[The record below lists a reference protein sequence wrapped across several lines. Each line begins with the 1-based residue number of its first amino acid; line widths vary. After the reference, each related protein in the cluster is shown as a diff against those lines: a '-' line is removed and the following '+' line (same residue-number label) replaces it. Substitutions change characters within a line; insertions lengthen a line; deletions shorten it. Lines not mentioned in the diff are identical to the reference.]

1 MSFPYGQRASRTV
14 HLFLLGACAI
24 ITSAQTLVFTG
35 GGTGAVSGG
44 SVSWSVGEPV
54 IGSGTVPGGLVTQ
67 GYQQPTT
74 LKLRLHLAAAL
85 QGPYNSTTG
94 LMSDAL
100 RSASLIPLAEPYT
113 AIGYVH
119 VGGGGE
125 ATTAPVLAI
134 TGGDA
139 VVDWVLVEL
148 RSTATPATVVESR
161 CALLQRDGDVVATDG
176 ISPVAFN
183 APAANYHVAVRH
195 RNHLGAMTLTG
206 VPLNSTPAVVD
217 LTLATTTTYGTNARK
232 PITGTFPAQALWAG
246 DVNFNKQLKYAGGA
260 NDRDP
265 ILTAIGG
272 IVPTNTLSGQYRKED
287 INMNGQVKYSGSA
300 NDRDILLQNIGGSVP
315 TAVRNAQLP

>member
-1 MSFPYGQRASRTV
+1 MLAEV
-14 HLFLLGACAI
+14 V
-24 ITSAQTLVFTG
+24 SAQTLFSTG
-35 GGTGAVSGG
+35 GGTGAVPGG

-67 GYQQPTT
+67 GYQQPAT
-74 LKLRLHLAAAL
+74 LKLRLNLSAAL

-100 RSASLIPLAEPYT
+100 RSASLVPLAEPYT
-113 AIGYVH
+113 ALGYVF

-125 ATTAPVLAI
+125 ATTAQVLAI
-134 TGGDA
+134 TGGNA

-148 RSTATPATVVESR
+148 RNTATPATVVESR
-161 CALLQRDGDVVATDG
+161 CALLQRDGDVVAPDG

-206 VPLNSTPAVVD
+206 VPLSNSSTSVD
-217 LTLATTTTYGTNARK
+217 LTLASTNTYGTNARK
-232 PITGTFPAQALWAG
+232 AITGTFPAQVLWAG
-246 DVNFNKQLKYAGGA
+246 DVNFNKQLKYAGSA

-272 IVPTNTLSGQYRKED
+272 SIPTNTLSGQYRKED
-287 INMNGQVKYSGSA
+287 INMNGQVKYAGSA